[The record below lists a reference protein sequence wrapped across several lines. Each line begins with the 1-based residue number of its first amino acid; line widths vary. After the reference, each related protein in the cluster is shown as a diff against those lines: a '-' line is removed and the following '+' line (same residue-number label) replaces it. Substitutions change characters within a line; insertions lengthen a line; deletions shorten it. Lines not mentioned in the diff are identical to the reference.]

1 MRFLDSCLPVLHR
14 GTVILGFEQAN
25 KYTVLDQDGNVVALL
40 AEDMGGLGKEVGRQF
55 LRTRRSFTATILSPE
70 GPGCSYVCSDRIS
83 LQWIEHLAAQ
93 LCHQLIEWSHAKP

>member
-1 MRFLDSCLPVLHR
+1 MKPPLTYLQCR

-25 KYTVLDQDGNVVALL
+25 KYTVLDQEGNTVALL

-70 GPGCSYVCSDRIS
+70 GNR
-83 LQWIEHLAAQ
+83 Q
-93 LCHQLIEWSHAKP
+93 L